1 MFLTVGLA
9 VKEEKLIK
17 TSNRSSRHSNTML
30 RKAKEMRD
38 RLLEHFG
45 KQKMLECIA
54 ALYAHRDYLCS
65 ITSS

>member
-1 MFLTVGLA
+1 
-9 VKEEKLIK
+9 
-17 TSNRSSRHSNTML
+17 ML

-65 ITSS
+65 ITNS